1 MSYVNEVIKMENGEL
16 NFLLDIAI
24 LLIGANIGG
33 MLMVKINQP
42 AVLGQILA
50 GLIIGPA
57 FLDIVNPNEIINS
70 FSQIGVILLMF
81 IAGMET
87 DLNDLKKSAGPS
99 SFIAFGGILL
109 PFLGGLGATLLLFPE
124 GGLNQGLFTGAL
136 LTATSISITV
146 QALRE
151 FGEIRTKTGISN
163 LGAAIID
170 DVLGII
176 ILTVVVGIAF
186 PNNGE
191 SIVLVIIK
199 IFAFLVLVMF
209 AGKLFTSFINKIS
222 YKFFRNRNV
231 AEFALILAFLLAFI
245 AEEFGVAAIIGAY
258 FTGIVF
264 SLTPFASR
272 VEKDISSIAYTVFTP
287 IFFISI
293 GLKVSLEGIDEII
306 VPALVIIGVAV
317 FGKILGSGLGAKI
330 SGFNLKDSLK
340 IGVGMIPRAEVAL
353 IIANLGKSLELIND
367 AIFTSSV
374 LMVLVSTLITPPIL
388 KKAYGVKKTK
398 NLNVIGDK

>member
-1 MSYVNEVIKMENGEL
+1 
-16 NFLLDIAI
+16 
-24 LLIGANIGG
+24 
-33 MLMVKINQP
+33 
-42 AVLGQILA
+42 
-50 GLIIGPA
+50 
-57 FLDIVNPNEIINS
+57 
-70 FSQIGVILLMF
+70 
-81 IAGMET
+81 
-87 DLNDLKKSAGPS
+87 
-99 SFIAFGGILL
+99 
-109 PFLGGLGATLLLFPE
+109 
-124 GGLNQGLFTGAL
+124 
-136 LTATSISITV
+136 
-146 QALRE
+146 
-151 FGEIRTKTGISN
+151 
-163 LGAAIID
+163 
-170 DVLGII
+170 
-176 ILTVVVGIAF
+176 
-186 PNNGE
+186 
-191 SIVLVIIK
+191 
-199 IFAFLVLVMF
+199 MF

-258 FTGIVF
+258 FTGIGF

-287 IFFISI
+287 IFF
-293 GLKVSLEGIDEII
+293 
-306 VPALVIIGVAV
+306 VIIGVAV

-340 IGVGMIPRAEVAL
+340 IGIGMIPRAEVAL
-353 IIANLGKSLELIND
+353 IISKLGKSLELIND

>member
-1 MSYVNEVIKMENGEL
+1 MENGEL

-33 MLMVKINQP
+33 MLMAKINQP
-42 AVLGQILA
+42 VVLGQILA

-57 FLDIVNPNEIINS
+57 LLDIVNPNEIINS

-99 SFIAFGGILL
+99 SFIALGGIIL
-109 PFLGGLGATLLLFPE
+109 PFLGGVGIIMLLFPE
-124 GGLNQGLFTGAL
+124 GGLNQGLFTGTL

-151 FGEIRTKTGISN
+151 FGKIRTKTGISN
-163 LGAAIID
+163 LGAAIMD

-176 ILTVVVGIAF
+176 ILTVVVGMAF
-186 PNNGE
+186 PHNGN
-191 SIVLVIIK
+191 STGFVILK
-199 IFAFLVLVMF
+199 IIMFLFIALL
-209 AGKLFTSFINKIS
+209 AGKLFTTFINKVS

-231 AEFALILAFLLAFI
+231 AEFALILCFLLAFT

-258 FTGIVF
+258 FTGDVF
-264 SLTPFASR
+264 AVSPFASR
-272 VEKDISSIAYTVFTP
+272 VEQDIFSIAYTVFTP

-293 GLKVSLEGIDEII
+293 GLKVSLEGIGEIML
-306 VPALVIIGVAV
+306 PALAIIGVSI
-317 FGKILGSGLGAKI
+317 FGK
-330 SGFNLKDSLK
+330 
-340 IGVGMIPRAEVAL
+340 
-353 IIANLGKSLELIND
+353 
-367 AIFTSSV
+367 
-374 LMVLVSTLITPPIL
+374 
-388 KKAYGVKKTK
+388 
-398 NLNVIGDK
+398 

>member
-1 MSYVNEVIKMENGEL
+1 MESGEL
-16 NFLLDIAI
+16 QFLLDIAI

-33 MLMVKINQP
+33 LLMAKINQP
-42 AVLGQILA
+42 VVLGQILA

-57 FLDIVNPNEIINS
+57 LFNIVSPNEIINS

-87 DLNDLKKSAGPS
+87 DLVDLKNSAGAS
-99 SFIAFGGILL
+99 SLIAIGGIIF
-109 PFLGGLGATLLLFPE
+109 PFIGGLGVTLLLFPD
-124 GGLNQGLFTGAL
+124 GGLFQGLFTGTL

-151 FGEIRTKTGISN
+151 FDKIRTKTGISN
-163 LGAAIID
+163 LGAAIMD

-176 ILTVVVGIAF
+176 ILTVIVGMAF

-191 SIVLVIIK
+191 STVFVIVK
-199 IFAFLVLVMF
+199 IFLFLIIALF

-222 YKFFRNRNV
+222 SKFFRTRNV
-231 AEFALILAFLLAFI
+231 AEFALILCFLLAFI

-258 FTGIVF
+258 FTGVVF
-264 SLTPFASR
+264 SITPFASR
-272 VEKDISSIAYTVFTP
+272 VERDISSIAYTVFTP

-306 VPALVIIGVAV
+306 LPALAIIGVAIL
-317 FGKILGSGLGAKI
+317 GKILGSGIGAKI
-330 SGFNLKDSLK
+330 SGFNVKDSLK
-340 IGVGMIPRAEVAL
+340 IGIGMIPRAEVAL
-353 IIANLGKSLELIND
+353 IIANLGRSLGLIND
-367 AIFTSSV
+367 VIFTSSV
-374 LMVLVSTLITPPIL
+374 LMVVVSTLITPPLL

-398 NLNVIGDK
+398 NLNVVKE